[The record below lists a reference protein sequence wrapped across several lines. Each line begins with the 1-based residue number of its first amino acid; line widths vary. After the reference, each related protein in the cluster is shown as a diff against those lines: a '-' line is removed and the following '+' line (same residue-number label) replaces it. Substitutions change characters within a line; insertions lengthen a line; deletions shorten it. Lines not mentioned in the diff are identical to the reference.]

1 MISVVRKMAAT
12 PKTLGIGEM
21 QAIGEEE
28 EEEEE
33 EGIAFRGEVKGE
45 GAKRIRVTV
54 AGSLH
59 RGEGILKTMT
69 HISLA
74 LLTED
79 SRIPSLLYNT
89 ASFL

>member
-1 MISVVRKMAAT
+1 MISAVRKMAAT

-28 EEEEE
+28 EEE
-33 EGIAFRGEVKGE
+33 GIAFRGEVKGE
-45 GAKRIRVTV
+45 GTKRIRVTV